1 MRIGNWALL
10 WEVLEQV
17 IDHPELHDQTN
28 WRSRTKCGTVRC
40 IAGWSAFL
48 GGFRDAW
55 SHIEDIDRETL
66 VLSPEG
72 EILYVE
78 NAALRALDV
87 AMPTQPEFAA
97 AMFSGNL
104 TFDDVLGV
112 ARDYARADGVVPTPK
127 VSAEMHERG
136 VISDEEY
143 AAWN

>member
-1 MRIGNWALL
+1 M

-17 IDHPELHDQTN
+17 IAHPELHDQKT
-28 WRSRTKCGTVRC
+28 WRDKTKCGTVRC
-40 IAGWSAFL
+40 IAGWAAFL
-48 GGFRDAW
+48 GGFQDVW
-55 SHIEDIDRETL
+55 SNIGGIDRETL

-78 NAALRALDV
+78 DAALRALDV
-87 AMPTQPEFAA
+87 ARGYLDRNVSTRMAFAS

-104 TFDDVLGV
+104 DFDDVLGAV
-112 ARDYARADGVVPTPK
+112 RDYARADGVIPTPT